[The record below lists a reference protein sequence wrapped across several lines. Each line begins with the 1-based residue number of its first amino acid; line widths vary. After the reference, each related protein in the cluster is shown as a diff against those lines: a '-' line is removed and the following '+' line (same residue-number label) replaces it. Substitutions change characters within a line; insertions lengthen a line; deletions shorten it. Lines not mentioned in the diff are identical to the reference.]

1 MSIVCYNYNKNN
13 DTNARYVGDNMEH
26 YDGTKLLSLRDING
40 KRPEIYICT
49 TNRTGGKTTYFNR
62 LLFNRFVKTQAKFM
76 LVYRFNYELD
86 DVAEKFFK
94 DIQGL
99 FFPEWCLESKR
110 KARGVYHELYAYLR
124 NDPDIKYLCGYAV
137 SLNNADQLKK
147 YSHLFS
153 DTQCMLMD
161 EFQSETNHYCPNEV
175 AKLMSLHTSVAR
187 GQGKAVRYVPVYLI
201 GNPVSIINPYY
212 VALGISARLRS
223 DTKFMKG
230 DGYVVEQGYVESVA
244 SAQEE
249 SGFNRAFAG
258 EMYSAYSAQGVYL
271 NDNHAF
277 IDKPNGRARYLGTI
291 KYNGK
296 EFALREYAELGI
308 IYCDGRPDATYPFK
322 LAVTTGDHNVNY
334 VMLKRNDLFVQNMRY
349 FFERG
354 AFRFKDLQ
362 CKEAVMKM
370 VSY

>member
-1 MSIVCYNYNKNN
+1 MSIVCYNCNKDN
-13 DTNARYVGDNMEH
+13 DTNDGYVGDNMEQ

-40 KRPEIYICT
+40 KQPEIYICT

-110 KARGVYHELYAYLR
+110 KARGVYYELYAYLR

-137 SLNNADQLKK
+137 SLNNADQFKK

-244 SAQEE
+244 RAQEE

-258 EMYSAYSAQGVYL
+258 ETYSAYSAQGVYL

-322 LAVTTGDHNVNY
+322 LAVTTDDHNVNY